1 MLTTINENIMDIQI
15 FSQRLKKARVM
26 QRLTLD
32 GLCALMGN
40 IVSKPAISKYESG
53 KMMPTEK
60 VLEALAKALNVDVT
74 YFSRPMNDDIEKCQI
89 NFRKKSSM
97 TKSESK
103 ALEAKV
109 LDKVERCLHVRHI
122 MQEAGA
128 MGLPCP
134 LAKMPVRTRQ
144 EARQRATML
153 RREWGL
159 DAYDPI
165 YDVKSELEEHGIMV
179 LLVDADRNFDGLS
192 GTVANSNDVFIAV
205 NNNTSYVERRRLTT
219 FHELG
224 HQVMSLDG
232 VAPKEQESLCNEF
245 ANEMLMPEKPF
256 RDYLRKHFSESI
268 IMLYRPLQMKYGI
281 SIDALMK
288 KSESL
293 GIISASKY
301 TSYNIMKNQSPSF
314 KNAVE
319 MSLYIESPLY
329 DTFSWSVL
337 NALALHL
344 IDSEKARQLLYDAS
358 DKVKADL
365 NVMS

>member
-1 MLTTINENIMDIQI
+1 MLRTINENIMDIQI

-60 VLEALAKALNVDVT
+60 VLEALAQALNVDVT

-97 TKSESK
+97 TKGESK

-109 LDKVERCLHVRHI
+109 LDKVERCLHVRRI

-128 MGLPCP
+128 MGLPSP
-134 LAKMPVRTRQ
+134 LAKMPVRTRL

-159 DAYDPI
+159 GNEPI

-192 GTVANSNDVFIAV
+192 GTVANSNDVFIAI
-205 NNNTSYVERRRLTT
+205 NNNTPHIERRRLTT
-219 FHELG
+219 LHELG
-224 HQVMSLDG
+224 HQVMWLDG

-245 ANEMLMPEKPF
+245 ANEMLIPEKPF
-256 RDYLRKHFSESI
+256 RDYVRKHFSESI

-293 GIISASKY
+293 GIISTSKY

-337 NALALHL
+337 NALSLHL

>member
-1 MLTTINENIMDIQI
+1 MDIQI

-159 DAYDPI
+159 GNEPI
-165 YDVKSELEEHGIMV
+165 YDVKSELEEHGM
-179 LLVDADRNFDGLS
+179 
-192 GTVANSNDVFIAV
+192 NDVFIAI
-205 NNNTSYVERRRLTT
+205 NNNTPYIERRRLTT

-224 HQVMSLDG
+224 HQVMWLDG

-245 ANEMLMPEKPF
+245 ANEMLIPEKPF

-293 GIISASKY
+293 GIISTSKY

-337 NALALHL
+337 NALSLHL

>member
-1 MLTTINENIMDIQI
+1 M
-15 FSQRLKKARVM
+15 
-26 QRLTLD
+26 
-32 GLCALMGN
+32 
-40 IVSKPAISKYESG
+40 
-53 KMMPTEK
+53 
-60 VLEALAKALNVDVT
+60 
-74 YFSRPMNDDIEKCQI
+74 
-89 NFRKKSSM
+89 
-97 TKSESK
+97 
-103 ALEAKV
+103 
-109 LDKVERCLHVRHI
+109 
-122 MQEAGA
+122 
-128 MGLPCP
+128 
-134 LAKMPVRTRQ
+134 
-144 EARQRATML
+144 
-153 RREWGL
+153 W
-159 DAYDPI
+159 
-165 YDVKSELEEHGIMV
+165 
-179 LLVDADRNFDGLS
+179 
-192 GTVANSNDVFIAV
+192 
-205 NNNTSYVERRRLTT
+205 
-219 FHELG
+219 
-224 HQVMSLDG
+224 LDG

-293 GIISASKY
+293 GIISTSKY

>member
-1 MLTTINENIMDIQI
+1 
-15 FSQRLKKARVM
+15 
-26 QRLTLD
+26 
-32 GLCALMGN
+32 
-40 IVSKPAISKYESG
+40 
-53 KMMPTEK
+53 
-60 VLEALAKALNVDVT
+60 
-74 YFSRPMNDDIEKCQI
+74 
-89 NFRKKSSM
+89 
-97 TKSESK
+97 
-103 ALEAKV
+103 
-109 LDKVERCLHVRHI
+109 

-159 DAYDPI
+159 GNEPI

-192 GTVANSNDVFIAV
+192 GTVANSNDVFIAI
-205 NNNTSYVERRRLTT
+205 NNNTPYIERRRLTT

-245 ANEMLMPEKPF
+245 ANEMLIPEKPF

-293 GIISASKY
+293 GIISTSKY

-329 DTFSWSVL
+329 DTFSWTVL

>member
-1 MLTTINENIMDIQI
+1 MDIQI

-159 DAYDPI
+159 GNEPI
-165 YDVKSELEEHGIMV
+165 YDVK
-179 LLVDADRNFDGLS
+179 DRNFDGLS
-192 GTVANSNDVFIAV
+192 GTVANSNDVFIAI
-205 NNNTSYVERRRLTT
+205 NNNTPYIERRRLTT

-224 HQVMSLDG
+224 HQVMWLDG

-293 GIISASKY
+293 GIISTSKY

>member
-1 MLTTINENIMDIQI
+1 MLRTINENIMDIQI

-60 VLEALAKALNVDVT
+60 VLEALAQALNVDVT

-97 TKSESK
+97 TKGESK

-109 LDKVERCLHVRHI
+109 LDKVERCLHVRRI

-128 MGLPCP
+128 MGLPSP

-159 DAYDPI
+159 GNEPI

-192 GTVANSNDVFIAV
+192 GTVANSNDVFIAI
-205 NNNTSYVERRRLTT
+205 NNNTPHIERRRLTT
-219 FHELG
+219 LHELG
-224 HQVMSLDG
+224 HQVMWLDG

-245 ANEMLMPEKPF
+245 ANEMLIPEKPF
-256 RDYLRKHFSESI
+256 RDYVRKHFSESI

-293 GIISASKY
+293 GIISTSKY

-319 MSLYIESPLY
+319 MSLYVESPLY

-337 NALALHL
+337 NALSLHL

>member
-1 MLTTINENIMDIQI
+1 MDIQI

-40 IVSKPAISKYESG
+40 IVSKLAISKYESG

-60 VLEALAKALNVDVT
+60 VLEALAQALNVDVT

-97 TKSESK
+97 TKGESK

-109 LDKVERCLHVRHI
+109 LDKVERCLHVRRI

-128 MGLPCP
+128 MGLPSP

-159 DAYDPI
+159 GNEPI

-192 GTVANSNDVFIAV
+192 GTVANSNDVFIAI
-205 NNNTSYVERRRLTT
+205 NNNTPYIERRRLTT

-224 HQVMSLDG
+224 HQVMWLDG

-293 GIISASKY
+293 GLISSSKY

-329 DTFSWSVL
+329 DTFCWSVL
-337 NALALHL
+337 NALSLHL
-344 IDSEKARQLLYDAS
+344 IDSEKARQLLYDAN

>member
-1 MLTTINENIMDIQI
+1 MLTTINESIMDIQI

-53 KMMPTEK
+53 KMMPTDK

-97 TKSESK
+97 TKGESK

-159 DAYDPI
+159 GNEPI

-192 GTVANSNDVFIAV
+192 GTVANSNDVFIAI
-205 NNNTSYVERRRLTT
+205 NNNTPYIERRRLTT

-224 HQVMSLDG
+224 HQVMWLDG

-245 ANEMLMPEKPF
+245 ANEMLIPEKPF

-293 GIISASKY
+293 GIISTSKY

>member
-1 MLTTINENIMDIQI
+1 MI
-15 FSQRLKKARVM
+15 
-26 QRLTLD
+26 
-32 GLCALMGN
+32 
-40 IVSKPAISKYESG
+40 
-53 KMMPTEK
+53 PTEK

-134 LAKMPVRTRQ
+134 LAKMPVRTRK
-144 EARQRATML
+144 EARQRAAML

-159 DAYDPI
+159 GNEPI
-165 YDVKSELEEHGIMV
+165 SDVKSELEEHGIMV

-192 GTVANSNDVFIAV
+192 GTVANSNDVFIAI
-205 NNNTSYVERRRLTT
+205 NNNTPYVERRRLTT
-219 FHELG
+219 LHELG
-224 HQVMSLDG
+224 HQVMWLDG

-293 GIISASKY
+293 GIISTSKY

-337 NALALHL
+337 NALSLHL

>member
-1 MLTTINENIMDIQI
+1 MDIQI

-53 KMMPTEK
+53 KMMPTDK

-97 TKSESK
+97 TKGESK

-159 DAYDPI
+159 GNEPI

-192 GTVANSNDVFIAV
+192 GTVANSNDVFIAI
-205 NNNTSYVERRRLTT
+205 NNNTPYIERRRLTT
-219 FHELG
+219 F
-224 HQVMSLDG
+224 Q
-232 VAPKEQESLCNEF
+232 
-245 ANEMLMPEKPF
+245 
-256 RDYLRKHFSESI
+256 ESI

-293 GIISASKY
+293 GIISTSKY

-337 NALALHL
+337 NALSLHL

>member
-1 MLTTINENIMDIQI
+1 MDIQI

-53 KMMPTEK
+53 KMMPAEK
-60 VLEALAKALNVDVT
+60 VLEALAQALNVDVT

-97 TKSESK
+97 TKGESK

-109 LDKVERCLHVRHI
+109 LDKVERCLHVRRI

-128 MGLPCP
+128 MGLPSP
-134 LAKMPVRTRQ
+134 LAKMPVRTRL

-159 DAYDPI
+159 GNEPI

-192 GTVANSNDVFIAV
+192 GTVANSNDVFIAI
-205 NNNTSYVERRRLTT
+205 NNNTPHIERRRLTT
-219 FHELG
+219 LHELG
-224 HQVMSLDG
+224 HQVMWLDG

-245 ANEMLMPEKPF
+245 ANEMLIPEKPF
-256 RDYLRKHFSESI
+256 RDYVRKHFSESI

-293 GIISASKY
+293 GIISTSKY

-337 NALALHL
+337 NALSLHL

>member
-144 EARQRATML
+144 EARQRAAML

-159 DAYDPI
+159 GNEPI
-165 YDVKSELEEHGIMV
+165 SDVKSELEEHGIMV

-192 GTVANSNDVFIAV
+192 GTVANSNDVFIAI
-205 NNNTSYVERRRLTT
+205 NNNTPYVERRRLTT
-219 FHELG
+219 LHELG
-224 HQVMSLDG
+224 HQVMWLDG
-232 VAPKEQESLCNEF
+232 IAPKEQESLCNEF
-245 ANEMLMPEKPF
+245 ANEMLIPEKPF

-293 GIISASKY
+293 GIISTSKY

-337 NALALHL
+337 NALSLHL

>member
-1 MLTTINENIMDIQI
+1 MLRTINENIMNIQI

-60 VLEALAKALNVDVT
+60 VLEALAQALNVDVT

-97 TKSESK
+97 TKGESK

-109 LDKVERCLHVRHI
+109 LDKVERCLHVRRI

-128 MGLPCP
+128 MGLPSP

-159 DAYDPI
+159 GNEPI

-192 GTVANSNDVFIAV
+192 GTVANSNDVFIAI
-205 NNNTSYVERRRLTT
+205 NNNTPHIERRRLTT
-219 FHELG
+219 LHELG
-224 HQVMSLDG
+224 HQVMWLDG

-245 ANEMLMPEKPF
+245 ANEMLIPEKPF
-256 RDYLRKHFSESI
+256 RDYVRKHFSESI

-293 GIISASKY
+293 GIISTSKY

-337 NALALHL
+337 NALSLHL